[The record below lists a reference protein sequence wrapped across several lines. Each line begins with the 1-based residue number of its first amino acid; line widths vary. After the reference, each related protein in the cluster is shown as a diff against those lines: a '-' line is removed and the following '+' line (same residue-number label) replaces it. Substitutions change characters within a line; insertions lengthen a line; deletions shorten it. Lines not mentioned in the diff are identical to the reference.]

1 MAFTHHQ
8 KESTCSLH
16 SVQDSRKL
24 GRLPGARLYLQQGPG
39 GVECIKAEDCPELSK
54 RSPASCSKMQ
64 CLYCDNAYLQVAHL
78 TDLCFPYNQQLFN
91 SRTTLMIMGLASSAD
106 NFGL

>member
-8 KESTCSLH
+8 QDSSCSLH

-39 GVECIKAEDCPELSK
+39 GVECIKAEDCPELNK
-54 RSPASCSKMQ
+54 LSPASCSKMQ
-64 CLYCDNAYLQVAHL
+64 CLYCDNAYLQVMKLTHL
-78 TDLCFPYNQQLFN
+78 YSLSLYNCLIPGQP
-91 SRTTLMIMGLASSAD
+91 
-106 NFGL
+106 